1 MYSFDSKIAF
11 SGYHVYRNSTW
22 QNAESGDKIKVEI
35 ETNKSSESIDPC
47 ACTIKIKHKFFDT
60 CLTVGHIPREI
71 LRHCYFFLKEGGN
84 ITGHLICTNYK
95 VSPIPAVGL
104 EVLLLLT
111 FSVQSE
117 RIFELMKSFVND
129 LHEYNYTGEQAKNNE
144 EESSNDEGIDIQITV
159 EENAT
164 NENDKNVIEID

>member
-1 MYSFDSKIAF
+1 MVNCGTYS
-11 SGYHVYRNSTW
+11 N
-22 QNAESGDKIKVEI
+22 EI
-35 ETNKSSESIDPC
+35 S
-47 ACTIKIKHKFFDT
+47 
-60 CLTVGHIPREI
+60 
-71 LRHCYFFLKEGGN
+71 RHCYFFLKEDGN

-95 VSPIPAVGL
+95 VSPIPAGGL
-104 EVLLLLT
+104 EVPLLLT
-111 FSVQSE
+111 FSVKSE